1 MVKSNRRQQTDMATL
16 FRTLRNTVYR
26 LSHRRKKKS
35 NKKKDVKND
44 ADDIDGPRIEAREL
58 IDETKDTQITVE
70 LHNSDEMDQKKITKD
85 EAEDG
90 INSDDQNTK
99 SKKKFKLK
107 DRISDALSNP
117 DFENCEPEI
126 CVKMMHVPTIK
137 TVTLLKKKI
146 KQNDK
151 IWTRGFLEAEGLS
164 VLLDCVDTLSS
175 GRVTQLAD
183 ALLLLEV
190 VDSIKAVVSSKLGL
204 DYLVKAE
211 NDTKKLIKALDT
223 NNVMVKKQVFEL
235 LSALC
240 VYSKEG
246 YDLTIEALDSFRTL
260 KRQRYRF
267 SLIVNELKTAELIPY
282 KTTLVAFVNCILVAT
297 EELEDRIRVRNEF
310 IGLNLLDLIHKLRD
324 EDDED
329 LQIQCDVFEDEKHED
344 DEELSESTPEGLDI
358 TDHLKIFTAIF
369 QKVYNTPQADSF
381 LSVLQSLIQID
392 PENPVSDVQWN
403 LILTSVR
410 KAILVEKTHI
420 GCDIKS
426 LVVVNPF
433 ERQQS
438 NVVTCSKCVQTEVIE
453 LPSVKQG
460 DVIISPSTGENEP
473 IKMNQKTNGLMNG
486 SLKSSSTTG
495 SQKQM
500 NGHVTSNHRTDS
512 VETNECSS
520 LSNSE
525 RHSSSSSSNSE
536 DEDEIKKNNNTNKS
550 ATNSNQNG
558 HINEEIKTHATIL
571 SSGSNQPPSSTS
583 HSHAA
588 VPPPPPPPPLP
599 PGMMGGIPAAPP
611 PPQMPG
617 VPGIPIPP
625 PPPPPPGMPG
635 IPPPPPPPPLPGMP
649 GIPPP
654 PPPPPLPG
662 MPGVPPPPPPPPGM
676 PGMPPPP
683 PPPPPPPGVDGK
695 IRAVPAPL
703 SFANTMPQPR
713 SIWTPTPKHKM
724 KTFNWTKVPAHTIAS
739 HKNIWKEVLDME
751 DTIHIE
757 YDTIEQLFSKQQPVT
772 VKPAEQKK
780 SKQKTEVLLLDMKK
794 SMNVNIFLKQFKCSH
809 SEIVDM
815 IVEADINKIGQERL
829 RGLQKIL
836 PESDD
841 IATVKDYDGD
851 KSKLGNAEKF
861 FLTLSGLAAFKLRI
875 DGLVLKDDFKLSCD
889 SLRPNIETYIR
900 ACEHPLDNESFK
912 VFLRFVLHTGNF
924 LNAGGYAGNAVGFKI
939 NSLNKL
945 MDTRANKP
953 RVTLLH
959 FMVAEATKENKDALD
974 FADEMYPD
982 LNCATRCSKDNLTTE
997 LKQLKDS
1004 VHKLHKNLKGAPD
1017 DVKNQLKTF
1026 VQDAEEEI
1034 KQMEKGMKKI
1044 SDLSKK
1050 LASHY
1055 CENEKSFKVEEL
1067 VETLKTFCSKVQ
1079 QCQKENEQRRIQEE
1093 KAERRRK
1100 QQAEMVEKHKHAK
1113 HEPLPKDDDGCIIDR
1128 LLTDIRKGYS
1138 LRKTSPGK
1146 SRGKSPGTKSN
1157 TQIPSTPEEMEV
1169 KIIDSQA

>member
-1 MVKSNRRQQTDMATL
+1 
-16 FRTLRNTVYR
+16 
-26 LSHRRKKKS
+26 
-35 NKKKDVKND
+35 
-44 ADDIDGPRIEAREL
+44 
-58 IDETKDTQITVE
+58 
-70 LHNSDEMDQKKITKD
+70 MDQKKITKD

-117 DFENCEPEI
+117 DFEHCEPEI

-344 DEELSESTPEGLDI
+344 DEELSEGTPEGLDI
-358 TDHLKIFTAIF
+358 TDHHKIFTAIF

-410 KAILVEKTHI
+410 KAILSRKTHI

-473 IKMNQKTNGLMNG
+473 IKMNKKTNGLTNG

-500 NGHVTSNHRTDS
+500 NGHMTSNHRTDS

-571 SSGSNQPPSSTS
+571 SSGSNQHPSSTL
-583 HSHAA
+583 HSHDA

-599 PGMMGGIPAAPP
+599 PGMMGGVPAAPP
-611 PPQMPG
+611 PPPMPG

-662 MPGVPPPPPPPPGM
+662 MPGMPPPPPPPPGM

-713 SIWTPTPKHKM
+713 SMWTPTPKHKM

-751 DTIHIE
+751 DAIHIE
-757 YDTIEQLFSKQQPVT
+757 YETIEQLFSKQQPVT

-912 VFLRFVLHTGNF
+912 VFLRYVLHTGNF

-959 FMVAEATKENKDALD
+959 FMVAEATKENKDALV

-1044 SDLSKK
+1044 SDLSK
-1050 LASHY
+1050 
-1055 CENEKSFKVEEL
+1055 N
-1067 VETLKTFCSKVQ
+1067 
-1079 QCQKENEQRRIQEE
+1079 
-1093 KAERRRK
+1093 
-1100 QQAEMVEKHKHAK
+1100 
-1113 HEPLPKDDDGCIIDR
+1113 
-1128 LLTDIRKGYS
+1128 
-1138 LRKTSPGK
+1138 
-1146 SRGKSPGTKSN
+1146 
-1157 TQIPSTPEEMEV
+1157 
-1169 KIIDSQA
+1169 